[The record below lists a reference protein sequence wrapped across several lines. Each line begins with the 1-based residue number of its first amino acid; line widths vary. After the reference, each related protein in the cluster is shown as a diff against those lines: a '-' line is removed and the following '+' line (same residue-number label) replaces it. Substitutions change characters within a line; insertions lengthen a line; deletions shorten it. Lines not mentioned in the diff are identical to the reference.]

1 MEVQNLSNKALVLTL
16 SGVKILFECP
26 INFDNLITST
36 SPRSLTPS
44 PHALHYDISWMSPL
58 DISCIDLV
66 LISSCCSLLALPF
79 LHTKFHGKILMTDPV
94 SSLGQ
99 SLCEELIEYDEE
111 YQRNIP
117 EPSALYSV
125 KSLKDIW
132 RQVVPLSYNQIYS
145 FREISLAAV
154 SSGHSLGSANWIV
167 EWGSLSVSYIS
178 VSCMDST
185 RYPTAF
191 NPSVLKSKVLLFS
204 PQNKPSEEAYSA
216 KKLYGVIMEAC
227 RSLPFG
233 CSIVMPIQ
241 SWQLLDLEAHVLS
254 SGGAFNIPTMVM
266 SPSARAFTSYAAG
279 SVEWL
284 STTLRAK
291 VYIPQNCFMFEQAK
305 DKGMFNIFR
314 NLKDGF
320 GAKIKNQNIMMISDS
335 SLRLGEA
342 DYVIARLA
350 KKANKNC
357 IILVDETY
365 GERVL
370 NLHVKDLENFTVR
383 NAYLNVFLSIAD
395 VENMIKNTAA
405 ESILLPNSF
414 ETCFRLDKNIR
425 FYGENSKIEMHGL
438 VPQYLS
444 IKTKT
449 EVESGPVAGF
459 ISLSN
464 YKYTANLKDRALM
477 IKERLL
483 NNGFEANLSYFQQKT
498 QIRIPD
504 AEISFIGKKIFIKSN
519 SGALRNAILS
529 IINS

>member
-1 MEVQNLSNKALVLTL
+1 
-16 SGVKILFECP
+16 
-26 INFDNLITST
+26 
-36 SPRSLTPS
+36 
-44 PHALHYDISWMSPL
+44 
-58 DISCIDLV
+58 
-66 LISSCCSLLALPF
+66 
-79 LHTKFHGKILMTDPV
+79 
-94 SSLGQ
+94 
-99 SLCEELIEYDEE
+99 
-111 YQRNIP
+111 
-117 EPSALYSV
+117 
-125 KSLKDIW
+125 
-132 RQVVPLSYNQIYS
+132 
-145 FREISLAAV
+145 
-154 SSGHSLGSANWIV
+154 
-167 EWGSLSVSYIS
+167 
-178 VSCMDST
+178 
-185 RYPTAF
+185 
-191 NPSVLKSKVLLFS
+191 
-204 PQNKPSEEAYSA
+204 
-216 KKLYGVIMEAC
+216 
-227 RSLPFG
+227 
-233 CSIVMPIQ
+233 
-241 SWQLLDLEAHVLS
+241 
-254 SGGAFNIPTMVM
+254 
-266 SPSARAFTSYAAG
+266 
-279 SVEWL
+279 
-284 STTLRAK
+284 
-291 VYIPQNCFMFEQAK
+291 MFEQAK